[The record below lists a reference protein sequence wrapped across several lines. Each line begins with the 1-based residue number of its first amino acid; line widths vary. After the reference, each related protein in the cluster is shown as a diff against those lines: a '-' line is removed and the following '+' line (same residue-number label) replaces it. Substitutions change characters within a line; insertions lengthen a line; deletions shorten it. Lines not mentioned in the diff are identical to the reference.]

1 MRKIREVLRLKLGEK
16 RSQRE
21 VAAAC
26 SMGAGT
32 VWEYVRRA
40 AEAGLGWPLP
50 EDLDD
55 TALERKLF
63 GKESGTA
70 VVRAMPD
77 LAQVHEELRRDGVT
91 LQLLWTEYREVH
103 PEGYGYSQF
112 CERYSRWAQKLNP
125 TMRQT
130 HRAGEKAFVDFSG
143 SRPLITDRVT
153 GERTPVELFVGTLGA
168 SSMVFA
174 EAVASQ
180 ELSNWVQAHTHML
193 EAWGGCPE
201 ILVPDNLKSG
211 VTRPDRYEPDINWTY
226 SEFAEYYGAVVIPA
240 RVRKPRDKA
249 KVEVSV
255 QVVGRWI
262 TARLRNRMFFS
273 VTELNE
279 AIRPLLSQLNDRP
292 MRHLGASRRE
302 LFERIDK
309 PALKALPVGRYELG
323 EWKRGR
329 ANIDYHLEVDH
340 NYYSVPHALLREELE
355 ARFTAT
361 TVEVFYKSKRVSS
374 HQRSR
379 GRGQYSTRPEH
390 MPSSHRAHAEW
401 TPSRLIVWAEKSGP
415 AAGRVVAR
423 IMSDRPHP
431 EQGFRSCMGIHHLG
445 KKFGPERLEAACAR
459 AERLGSPC
467 YKTVK
472 NILGSKVE
480 QLPLELEAPTSACL
494 PTHTNTRGPS
504 YYAGADTEV

>member
-1 MRKIREVLRLKLGEK
+1 MRKIREVLRLKFGEK

-26 SMGAGT
+26 NIGAAT

-40 AEAGLGWPLP
+40 TAAGLSWPLP

-55 TALERKLF
+55 VALEQKLYAH
-63 GKESGTA
+63 EYATA
-70 VVRAMPD
+70 VARPMPD
-77 LAQVHEELRRDGVT
+77 LVYLHEELRRDGVT
-91 LQLLWTEYREVH
+91 LQLLWTEYRESH
-103 PEGYGYSQF
+103 PDGIGYSQL
-112 CERYSRWAQKLNP
+112 CERYSRWAQRLNP

-143 SRPLITDRVT
+143 SRPNVTDRVT

-168 SSMVFA
+168 SSMIYA

-180 ELSNWVQAHTHML
+180 ELENWIRVHTHML

-211 VTRPDRYEPDINWTY
+211 VTRPDRYESDVNWTY
-226 SEFAEYYGAVVIPA
+226 TEFAEFYGAVVIPA

-262 TARLRNRMFFS
+262 VARLRNRAFFHIA
-273 VTELNE
+273 ELNQ
-279 AIRPLLSQLNDRP
+279 AIRELLSQVNERP

-302 LFERIDK
+302 LFERIDR
-309 PALKALPVGRYELG
+309 PALKPLPIQRYELG

-329 ANIDYHLEVDH
+329 ANIDYHLDVDH
-340 NYYSVPHALLREELE
+340 NFYSVPNDLRHQDLD

-361 TVEVFYKSKRVSS
+361 TVEIFHKSKRVAS
-374 HQRSR
+374 HERLSDR
-379 GRGQYSTRPEH
+379 GRYSTKPEH

-401 TPSRLIVWAEKSGP
+401 TPSRLIAWAEETGP
-415 AAGRVVAR
+415 AAGRVAAR

-431 EQGFRSCMGIHHLG
+431 EQGFRSCLG
-445 KKFGPERLEAACAR
+445 LNSLGRKFGRARLEAACAR
-459 AERLGSPC
+459 AEQLGSPC

-480 QLPLELEAPTSACL
+480 QLPFELEASEGACL
-494 PTHTNTRGPS
+494 PTHPNTRGAG
-504 YYAGADTEV
+504 YYAAASKEV